1 MRDLFPQPLPEFLNG
16 VQFWRIRGQ
25 IHEGNRARVL
35 QILCLVPSCLIHSDN
50 DFPVGVFLGEFI
62 EEDIH
67 HAGIYFRQ
75 EEGKG
80 LTRQRC
86 NTGVEVEILI
96 SLPDLQGKR
105 HASLCPYAHKG
116 RLKAKP
122 PFIEKEEETV
132 GRVTDGGR

>member
-1 MRDLFPQPLPEFLNG
+1 
-16 VQFWRIRGQ
+16 
-25 IHEGNRARVL
+25 
-35 QILCLVPSCLIHSDN
+35 VPSCLIHSDN

-67 HAGIYFRQ
+67 HVGIYFRQ
-75 EEGKG
+75 KKGKG

-86 NTGVEVEILI
+86 NTGVEIEILI
-96 SLPDLQGKR
+96 SLPDLQGMR

-132 GRVTDGGR
+132 GRVTDGSR